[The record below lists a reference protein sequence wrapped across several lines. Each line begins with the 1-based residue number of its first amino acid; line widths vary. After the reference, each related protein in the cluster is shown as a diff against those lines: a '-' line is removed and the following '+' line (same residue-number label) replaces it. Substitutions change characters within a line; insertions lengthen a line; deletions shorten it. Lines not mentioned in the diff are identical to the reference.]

1 MRNRFAPF
9 DLQAETYDQ
18 RVGLPE
24 QDCQAIVQ
32 AVLAMAQAQAEDV
45 VLEIGAGTGLL
56 GTWLALPLRCYI
68 GLALSCGMLAAFR
81 QRLSAHSGTPLLL
94 QADGNAA
101 WPLADA
107 TVRAIFSSRTLHLL
121 DLAHVV
127 HESLRVARRDGA
139 VVILGRVQRQDDHVA
154 AVMQREM
161 QRLLR
166 QYGFQSRGGGQHQRQ
181 LLTAYSQHGATVLEP
196 VIAAQWTV
204 TRTPWQSIA
213 DWHMK
218 PGLGGID
225 PPPEVKRRIL
235 HDLCRWATVTFGD
248 IQRAVT
254 SKEAYVLQGVHLRSI
269 DRIRE
274 RAALGSCLPPS
285 RQRRYPGS
293 RHAT

>member
-1 MRNRFAPF
+1 MRNCSVPF

-32 AVLAMAQAQAEDV
+32 AVLAMARVQAEDI

-56 GTWLALPLRCYI
+56 GTWLALPPRCYV
-68 GLALSCGMLAAFR
+68 GLDLSRGMLTVFR

-101 WPLADA
+101 WPLVDA

-166 QYGFQSRGGGQHQRQ
+166 QHGLQSRGGGQHQRQ

-213 DWHMK
+213 DWYIK
-218 PGLGGID
+218 PGLGGINL
-225 PPPEVKRRIL
+225 PPQVKRTIL
-235 HDLCRWATVTFGD
+235 HDLCRWASVTFGD

-254 SKEAYVLQGVHLRSI
+254 SEEAYVLQGVHLQSM
-269 DRIRE
+269 DCIRE
-274 RAALGSCLPPS
+274 HTGIGS
-285 RQRRYPGS
+285 
-293 RHAT
+293 